1 MAKYDELTYKFEKK
15 MPDHQN
21 GLIIG
26 KTIYLRPG
34 QSATEL
40 AATIS
45 EEIAHYLTSV
55 GDITDSNNPDHRKQ
69 ERRARDIGAVMLVSP
84 YD

>member
-1 MAKYDELTYKFEKK
+1 

-34 QSATEL
+34 QSAIEL
-40 AATIS
+40 ATTIS

-55 GDITDSNNPDHRKQ
+55 GDISRLK
-69 ERRARDIGAVMLVSP
+69 
-84 YD
+84 